1 MSMFDEAKSI
11 ATMMKMRNLTQG
23 EVAKMLGVSQSY
35 VANKLRLLKLDESMR
50 ERIIKADLSQRHAR
64 AILRLK
70 SDEDRSKALDKICE
84 RGLSVAESE
93 ALVDMLSLSEVPT
106 VFGKAKALSAID
118 AFIDSLKQSL
128 TIIRSSGADAKSKIN
143 YENNKV
149 YISICIDEN
158 GVL

>member
-1 MSMFDEAKSI
+1 MFDEAKSI

-35 VANKLRLLKLDESMR
+35 VANKLRLLKLDESIR
-50 ERIIKADLSQRHAR
+50 ERIIKADLSERHAR

-84 RGLSVAESE
+84 RALSVAESE
-93 ALVDMLSLSEVPT
+93 ALVDMLSLTEVPT

-118 AFIDSLKQSL
+118 AFIDSIKQSL
-128 TIIRSSGADAKSKIN
+128 AIIRSSGADAKSKIN

>member
-50 ERIIKADLSQRHAR
+50 ERIIKADLSERHAR

-70 SDEDRSKALDKICE
+70 SDEDQSKALDKICE

-93 ALVDMLSLSEVPT
+93 ALVDMLSLTEAPT

-128 TIIRSSGADAKSKIN
+128 AIIRSSGADAKSKIN

>member
-50 ERIIKADLSQRHAR
+50 ERIIKADLSERHAR

-70 SDEDRSKALDKICE
+70 SDEDRSRALDKICE

-93 ALVDMLSLSEVPT
+93 ALVDMLSLTEVPT

-118 AFIDSLKQSL
+118 AFIDSIKQSL
-128 TIIRSSGADAKSKIN
+128 AIIRSSGADAKSKIN

>member
-93 ALVDMLSLSEVPT
+93 ALVDMLSLTEVPT
-106 VFGKAKALSAID
+106 VFGKAKALSTID
-118 AFIDSLKQSL
+118 AFIVSLKQSL
-128 TIIRSSGADAKSKIN
+128 AIIRSSGADAKSKIN

>member
-50 ERIIKADLSQRHAR
+50 ERIIKADLSERHAR
-64 AILRLK
+64 AILKLK
-70 SDEDRSKALDKICE
+70 DNDDRKKALDKICE

-93 ALVDMLSLSEVPT
+93 ALVDMLSLTEVPA
-106 VFGKAKALSAID
+106 VFGRAKALSAID

-128 TIIRSSGADAKSKIN
+128 AIIRSSGADAKSKIN

>member
-1 MSMFDEAKSI
+1 
-11 ATMMKMRNLTQG
+11 
-23 EVAKMLGVSQSY
+23 MLGVSQSY

-50 ERIIKADLSQRHAR
+50 ERIIKADLSERHAR
-64 AILRLK
+64 AILHLK

-84 RGLSVAESE
+84 RGFSVAESE
-93 ALVDMLSLSEVPT
+93 ALVDMLSLTEVPT

-118 AFIDSLKQSL
+118 AFIDSIKQSL
-128 TIIRSSGADAKSKIN
+128 AIIRSSGADAKSKIN

>member
-50 ERIIKADLSQRHAR
+50 ERIIKADLSERHAR
-64 AILRLK
+64 AILKLK
-70 SDEDRSKALDKICE
+70 NNDDRNKALDKICE

-93 ALVDMLSLSEVPT
+93 ALVDMLSLTEVPT
-106 VFGKAKALSAID
+106 VFGRAKALSAID

-128 TIIRSSGADAKSKIN
+128 AIIRSSGADAKSKIN

>member
-50 ERIIKADLSQRHAR
+50 ERIIKADLSERHAR

-93 ALVDMLSLSEVPT
+93 ALVDMLSLTEVPT
-106 VFGKAKALSAID
+106 VFGRAKALSAID

-128 TIIRSSGADAKSKIN
+128 AIIRSSGADAKSKIN

>member
-50 ERIIKADLSQRHAR
+50 ERIIKADLSERHAR

-93 ALVDMLSLSEVPT
+93 ALVDMLSLTEVPA
-106 VFGKAKALSAID
+106 VLGKAKALSTID

-128 TIIRSSGADAKSKIN
+128 AIIRSSGADAKSKIN

>member
-50 ERIIKADLSQRHAR
+50 ERIIKADLSERHAR

-93 ALVDMLSLSEVPT
+93 ALVDMLSLTEVPT
-106 VFGKAKALSAID
+106 VFGKAKVLSTID
-118 AFIDSLKQSL
+118 AFIDSIKQSL
-128 TIIRSSGADAKSKIN
+128 AIIRSSGADAKSKIN

>member
-50 ERIIKADLSQRHAR
+50 ERIIKADLSERHAR

-93 ALVDMLSLSEVPT
+93 ALVDMLSLTEVPT

-118 AFIDSLKQSL
+118 AFIDSIKQSL
-128 TIIRSSGADAKSKIN
+128 AIIRSSGADAKSKIN

>member
-93 ALVDMLSLSEVPT
+93 ALVDMLSLTEVPT

-118 AFIDSLKQSL
+118 AFIDSIKQSL
-128 TIIRSSGADAKSKIN
+128 AIIRSSGADAKSKIN

>member
-50 ERIIKADLSQRHAR
+50 ERIIKADLSERHAR
-64 AILRLK
+64 AILKLK
-70 SDEDRSKALDKICE
+70 DNDDRKKALDKICE
-84 RGLSVAESE
+84 RDLSVAESE
-93 ALVDMLSLSEVPT
+93 ALVDMLSLTEVPA

-118 AFIDSLKQSL
+118 AFIDSIKQSL
-128 TIIRSSGADAKSKIN
+128 AIIRSSGADAKSKIN

>member
-35 VANKLRLLKLDESMR
+35 VANKLRLLKLDESMQ
-50 ERIIKADLSQRHAR
+50 EMIIKADLSERHAR

-93 ALVDMLSLSEVPT
+93 ALVDMLSLTEVPT

-118 AFIDSLKQSL
+118 AFIDSIKQSL
-128 TIIRSSGADAKSKIN
+128 AIIRSSGADAKSKIN

>member
-50 ERIIKADLSQRHAR
+50 ERIIKADLSERHAR

-93 ALVDMLSLSEVPT
+93 ALVDMLSLTEVPT

-118 AFIDSLKQSL
+118 AFVDSIKQSL
-128 TIIRSSGADAKSKIN
+128 AIIRSSGADAKSKIN

>member
-50 ERIIKADLSQRHAR
+50 ERIIKADLSERHAR
-64 AILRLK
+64 AILKLK
-70 SDEDRSKALDKICE
+70 DNDDRKKALDKICE
-84 RGLSVAESE
+84 RGLPVAESE
-93 ALVDMLSLSEVPT
+93 ALVDMLSRTEVPT
-106 VFGKAKALSAID
+106 VFGKAKVLSTID

-128 TIIRSSGADAKSKIN
+128 AIIRSSGADAKSKIN

>member
-50 ERIIKADLSQRHAR
+50 ERIIKADLSERHAR

-93 ALVDMLSLSEVPT
+93 ALVDMLSLTEVPT
-106 VFGKAKALSAID
+106 VFGKAKALSTID
-118 AFIDSLKQSL
+118 AFIDSIKQSL

>member
-1 MSMFDEAKSI
+1 MSMFDEARSI

-50 ERIIKADLSQRHAR
+50 ERIIKADLSERHAR

-93 ALVDMLSLSEVPT
+93 ALVDMLSLTEVPT

-118 AFIDSLKQSL
+118 AFVDSIKQSL
-128 TIIRSSGADAKSKIN
+128 AIIRSSGADAKSKIN

>member
-35 VANKLRLLKLDESMR
+35 VANKLRLLKLDESMQ
-50 ERIIKADLSQRHAR
+50 ERIIKADLSERHAR

-93 ALVDMLSLSEVPT
+93 ALVDMLSLTEVPT
-106 VFGKAKALSAID
+106 VFGKAKALSTID
-118 AFIDSLKQSL
+118 AFIDSIKQSL
-128 TIIRSSGADAKSKIN
+128 AIIRSSGADAKSKIK

>member
-1 MSMFDEAKSI
+1 MFDEAKSI
-11 ATMMKMRNLTQG
+11 ATMMKMRKLTQG

-50 ERIIKADLSQRHAR
+50 ERIIKADLSERHAR

-70 SDEDRSKALDKICE
+70 HNGDREKALDKICE

-93 ALVDMLSLSEVPT
+93 ALVDMLSLTEVPT

-118 AFIDSLKQSL
+118 AFIDSIKQSL
-128 TIIRSSGADAKSKIN
+128 AIIRSSGADAKSKIN

>member
-1 MSMFDEAKSI
+1 MSMFDEARSI
-11 ATMMKMRNLTQG
+11 ATLMKMRNLTQG

-50 ERIIKADLSQRHAR
+50 ERIIKADLSERHAR

-93 ALVDMLSLSEVPT
+93 ALVDMLSLTEVPT

-118 AFIDSLKQSL
+118 AFVDSIKQSL
-128 TIIRSSGADAKSKIN
+128 AIIRSSGADAKSKIN

>member
-23 EVAKMLGVSQSY
+23 EVAKMLGVSQTY

-118 AFIDSLKQSL
+118 AFIDSIKQSL
-128 TIIRSSGADAKSKIN
+128 AIIRSSGADAKSKIN

>member
-50 ERIIKADLSQRHAR
+50 ERIIKADLSERHAR

-93 ALVDMLSLSEVPT
+93 ALVDMLSLTEVPT
-106 VFGKAKALSAID
+106 VFGKAKALLAID
-118 AFIDSLKQSL
+118 AFIDSIKQSL
-128 TIIRSSGADAKSKIN
+128 AIIRSSGADAKSKIN